1 MKFKITQ
8 DFLTFLKDDVVE
20 FFTYSEGVS
29 IHVERVYFKHWYQDT
44 MKENRQSFSINL
56 KRPPVP
62 SAALLKNKYSTADW
76 GQICKRKVIEDM
88 KQFMVEITE
97 ENS

>member
-20 FFTYSEGVS
+20 FFTYSEGVT
-29 IHVERVYFKHWYQDT
+29 IMVERVYFTHWYDDT
-44 MKENRQSFSINL
+44 MKEHQQRFLINL

-62 SAALLKNKYSTADW
+62 TLSLHMNKYSTADW
-76 GQICKRKVIEDM
+76 EQICKRKVIDDM